1 MTRSQFS
8 PTPRR
13 AALRS
18 AVATTVMLALAL
30 VASPAPAAQEGDRRI
45 VSIGDV
51 HGALDSFTAILQEVG
66 LVDDQLHWSGGDA
79 IFVQTGDVLDRGPH
93 VRDAMDL
100 LMRLQ
105 DEAPRFGGEV
115 IVVLGNH
122 EAMNL
127 VSYLIDTT
135 EDDSAAFADENSE
148 KRRDE
153 AWEAWRRMRIE
164 LAEQLDA
171 DRPRFDR
178 EAWEEAHPLGYVER
192 MEALGPD
199 GTYGRWLRQ
208 LPAAVRIDNMLF
220 MHAGLNPEYGDLSAD
235 QISERVSDE
244 LQRFDDTRRLMIGA
258 GLITPSSDLVEM
270 IMSADDKLGHMLKIL
285 QETGERPDA
294 DGQELAR
301 TLEWVINYS
310 DWQLLNRNGLL
321 WFRGLARWP
330 EDEHAEEV
338 AELLDTQGIDHIIV
352 GHTVQADGQI
362 RSRFDGGV
370 FLTDTGMLEPVY
382 HGRPSALEIRD
393 GTFTARYIGESKT
406 LLAPAVVNAAA
417 PEAPVTLPLPA
428 DRRRP

>member
-1 MTRSQFS
+1 
-8 PTPRR
+8 
-13 AALRS
+13 
-18 AVATTVMLALAL
+18 VATTAVLALAL
-30 VASPAPAAQEGDRRI
+30 AASPVPAAQDGDRRI

-66 LVDDQLHWSGGDA
+66 LVDKDLHWSGGNS
-79 IFVQTGDVLDRGPH
+79 ILVQTGDILDRGPH

-105 DEAPRFGGEV
+105 EEAPRFGGEV
-115 IVVLGNH
+115 IVILGNH

-135 EDDSAAFADENSE
+135 ADDSAAFVDEGSE

-153 AWEAWRRMRIE
+153 AWDAWRKMRIE

-199 GTYGRWLRQ
+199 GTYGGWLRG

-220 MHAGLNPEYGDLSAD
+220 MHAGLNPEYGDLDAG

-244 LQRFDDTRRLMIGA
+244 LQRFDDTRRLMIDA
-258 GLITPSSDLVEM
+258 GLITSSSDLVEM
-270 IMSADDKLGHMLKIL
+270 IMSADDKLGYMLKVL

-294 DGQELAR
+294 DGQDLAR
-301 TLEWVINYS
+301 ALEWVINYS
-310 DWQLLNRNGLL
+310 DWQMLNRDGLL

-330 EDEHAEEV
+330 EEEHAEEV
-338 AELLDTQGIDHIIV
+338 AELLDTQGVDHIIV

-406 LLAPAVVNAAA
+406 LLAPAIINAAA
-417 PEAPVTLPLPA
+417 PEAPVALPSPNVSS
-428 DRRRP
+428 R